1 MKGGDLSM
9 KKKVVTGLTVSAIA
23 GSAVIA
29 APAEAQT
36 IKVKSGDSLWKIAEQ
51 YNTSISELQSLNQLK
66 TTMIFAGQSL
76 KIPGAKSSKSSSST
90 SSKATKSSAST
101 TSSYTVKLGDSLW
114 LIAKNHKMSV
124 ASLKSLNSLNSDLI
138 RPGQKLKV
146 SGTTKTSGS
155 QSSNSNSTSNSSS
168 SNKSTNSNSS
178 SSASS
183 TYKVKLGDSLWK
195 IANSLNMSIGEIKTL
210 NSLKSDMI
218 YPNQVLKV
226 KGTVTSKP
234 SQPKA
239 PAQPSTPSNSNQ
251 SSSSKTTS
259 YTVKSG
265 DSLWKIANQFK
276 VQVQSIRTANSLK
289 SDVLRI
295 GQVLKINGTASGSTG
310 SNGST
315 SNGSTTPVNNNKTDV
330 PMNAKITTM
339 IQEGKKL
346 TGIPYRWGGNTPAGF
361 DCSGFVYY
369 LINKVSSVS
378 RLSTAGYWNMMTP
391 VSTPQVGDFVY
402 FTTYKAGPSHMGLY
416 LGGGDFLHAS
426 DSGVGISNLS
436 NPYWKKAYLGA
447 KRFF

>member
-1 MKGGDLSM
+1 M

-23 GSAVIA
+23 GSAVFA
-29 APAEAQT
+29 ALAEAQT

-76 KIPGAKSSKSSSST
+76 KIPGAKSKKSSSST
-90 SSKATKSSAST
+90 ESKATKSNAST

-146 SGTTKTSGS
+146 SGSTKTSGG
-155 QSSNSNSTSNSSS
+155 QSSNSSSNSSS
-168 SNKSTNSNSS
+168 NNKTTNSNSS
-178 SSASS
+178 SSSS

-210 NSLKSDMI
+210 NGIKSDMI

-226 KGTVTSKP
+226 KGTAASKP

-239 PAQPSTPSNSNQ
+239 PAKPSNPP
-251 SSSSKTTS
+251 SSGKATS

-295 GQVLKINGTASGSTG
+295 GQVLKINGAASGSTG

-315 SNGSTTPVNNNKTDV
+315 SNGSTTPVNNNKNDV

-346 TGIPYRWGGNTPAGF
+346 TGIPYRWGGNTPSGF

-378 RLSTAGYWNMMTP
+378 RLSTAGYWSMMTP

>member
-1 MKGGDLSM
+1 M

-23 GSAVIA
+23 GSAVFA

-76 KIPGAKSSKSSSST
+76 KIPGAKSTKSST
-90 SSKATKSSAST
+90 STGSKATKSNAST

-114 LIAKNHKMSV
+114 LIANNHKMSV

-146 SGTTKTSGS
+146 SGSTKTSGS
-155 QSSNSNSTSNSSS
+155 QSSNSSSNSSS
-168 SNKSTNSNSS
+168 NNKTTNSNSS
-178 SSASS
+178 SSSS

-195 IANSLNMSIGEIKTL
+195 IANSLNMSIGEIKTM
-210 NSLKSDMI
+210 NGIKSDTI

-226 KGTVTSKP
+226 KGTATSKP

-239 PAQPSTPSNSNQ
+239 PAKPSNPPSNGNQ
-251 SSSSKTTS
+251 SSSGKATS

-295 GQVLKINGTASGSTG
+295 GQVLKINGAASGSTG

-315 SNGSTTPVNNNKTDV
+315 SNGSTTPVNNDKNNV

-346 TGIPYRWGGNTPAGF
+346 TGIPYRWGGNTPSGF

-378 RLSTAGYWNMMTP
+378 RLSTAGYWSMMTP

>member
-1 MKGGDLSM
+1 M

-23 GSAVIA
+23 GSAVFA

-76 KIPGAKSSKSSSST
+76 KIPAAKSTKSSSST
-90 SSKATKSSAST
+90 GSKATKSNAST

-114 LIAKNHKMSV
+114 LIANNHKMSV

-138 RPGQKLKV
+138 RPGQKLKI
-146 SGTTKTSGS
+146 SGSTKTSGS
-155 QSSNSNSTSNSSS
+155 QSSNSSSNSSS
-168 SNKSTNSNSS
+168 NNKTTNSNSS
-178 SSASS
+178 SSSS

-195 IANSLNMSIGEIKTL
+195 IANSLNMTIGEIKTL
-210 NSLKSDMI
+210 NGLKSDTI

-226 KGTVTSKP
+226 KGTAASKP
-234 SQPKA
+234 SQPQA
-239 PAQPSTPSNSNQ
+239 PAKPSNPPSNSNQ
-251 SSSSKTTS
+251 SSSGKATS

-295 GQVLKINGTASGSTG
+295 GQVLKINGAASGSTG

-315 SNGSTTPVNNNKTDV
+315 SNGSTTPVNNNKNDV

-346 TGIPYRWGGNTPAGF
+346 TGIPYRWGGNTPSGF

-378 RLSTAGYWNMMTP
+378 RLSTAGYWSMMTP

>member
-1 MKGGDLSM
+1 MKGGDSSM

-23 GSAVIA
+23 GSAVFA

-76 KIPGAKSSKSSSST
+76 KIPGAKSTKSSSST
-90 SSKATKSSAST
+90 GSKATKSNAST

-114 LIAKNHKMSV
+114 LIANNHKMSV
-124 ASLKSLNSLNSDLI
+124 ASLKSLNGLNSDLI

-146 SGTTKTSGS
+146 SGSTKTSGS
-155 QSSNSNSTSNSSS
+155 QSSNSSSNSSS
-168 SNKSTNSNSS
+168 NNKTTNSNSS
-178 SSASS
+178 SSSS

-210 NSLKSDMI
+210 NGIKSDTI

-226 KGTVTSKP
+226 KGTATSKP

-239 PAQPSTPSNSNQ
+239 PAKPSNPPSNGNQ
-251 SSSSKTTS
+251 SSSGKATS

-295 GQVLKINGTASGSTG
+295 GQVLKINGAASGSTG

-315 SNGSTTPVNNNKTDV
+315 SNGSTTPVNNDKNNV

-346 TGIPYRWGGNTPAGF
+346 TGIPYRWGGNTPSGF

-378 RLSTAGYWNMMTP
+378 RLSTAGYWSMMTP

>member
-1 MKGGDLSM
+1 M

-23 GSAVIA
+23 GSAVFA

-76 KIPGAKSSKSSSST
+76 KIPGAKSTKSSSST
-90 SSKATKSSAST
+90 GSKATKSNAST

-114 LIAKNHKMSV
+114 LIANNHKMSV

-146 SGTTKTSGS
+146 SGSTKTSGS
-155 QSSNSNSTSNSSS
+155 QSSNSSSNSSS
-168 SNKSTNSNSS
+168 NNKTTNSNSS
-178 SSASS
+178 SSSS

-210 NSLKSDMI
+210 NGIKSDTI

-226 KGTVTSKP
+226 KGTASSKP

-239 PAQPSTPSNSNQ
+239 PAKPSNPPSNGNQ
-251 SSSSKTTS
+251 SSSGKATS

-295 GQVLKINGTASGSTG
+295 GQVLKINGAASGSTG

-315 SNGSTTPVNNNKTDV
+315 SNGSTTPVNNDKNNV

-346 TGIPYRWGGNTPAGF
+346 TGIPYRWGGNTPSGF

-378 RLSTAGYWNMMTP
+378 RLSTAGYWSMMTP

-426 DSGVGISNLS
+426 DNGVGISNLS
-436 NPYWKKAYLGA
+436 NSYWKKAYLGA

>member
-1 MKGGDLSM
+1 M

-23 GSAVIA
+23 GSAVFA

-76 KIPGAKSSKSSSST
+76 KIPGAKSKKSSSST
-90 SSKATKSSAST
+90 GSKATKSNAST

-146 SGTTKTSGS
+146 SGSMKTSGG
-155 QSSNSNSTSNSSS
+155 QSSNSSSNSSS
-168 SNKSTNSNSS
+168 NNKTTNSNSS
-178 SSASS
+178 SSSS

-210 NSLKSDMI
+210 NGIKSDMI

-226 KGTVTSKP
+226 KGTAASKP

-239 PAQPSTPSNSNQ
+239 PAKPSNPP
-251 SSSSKTTS
+251 SSGKATS

-295 GQVLKINGTASGSTG
+295 GQVLKINGAASGSTG

-315 SNGSTTPVNNNKTDV
+315 SNGSTTPVNNNKNDV

-346 TGIPYRWGGNTPAGF
+346 TGIPYRWGGNTPSGF

-378 RLSTAGYWNMMTP
+378 RLSTAGYWSMMTP

>member
-1 MKGGDLSM
+1 M

-23 GSAVIA
+23 GSAVFA

-76 KIPGAKSSKSSSST
+76 KIPGAKSTKSSSST
-90 SSKATKSSAST
+90 GSKATKSNAST

-114 LIAKNHKMSV
+114 LIANNHKMSV

-146 SGTTKTSGS
+146 SGSTKTSGS
-155 QSSNSNSTSNSSS
+155 QSSNSSSNSSS
-168 SNKSTNSNSS
+168 NNKTTNSNSS
-178 SSASS
+178 SSSS

-210 NSLKSDMI
+210 NGIKSDTI

-226 KGTVTSKP
+226 KGTATSKP

-239 PAQPSTPSNSNQ
+239 PAKPSNPPSKGNQ
-251 SSSSKTTS
+251 SSSGKATS

-295 GQVLKINGTASGSTG
+295 GQVLKINGAASGSTG

-315 SNGSTTPVNNNKTDV
+315 SNGSTTPVNNDKNNV

-346 TGIPYRWGGNTPAGF
+346 TGIPYRWGGNTPSGF

-378 RLSTAGYWNMMTP
+378 RLSTAGYWSMMTP

-426 DSGVGISNLS
+426 DSGVGVSNLS

>member
-1 MKGGDLSM
+1 M

-23 GSAVIA
+23 GSAVFA

-76 KIPGAKSSKSSSST
+76 KIPAAKSTKSSSST
-90 SSKATKSSAST
+90 GSKATKSNAST

-114 LIAKNHKMSV
+114 LIANNHKMSV

-146 SGTTKTSGS
+146 SGSTKTSGS
-155 QSSNSNSTSNSSS
+155 QSSNSSSNSSS
-168 SNKSTNSNSS
+168 NNKTTNSNSS
-178 SSASS
+178 SSSS

-195 IANSLNMSIGEIKTL
+195 IANSLNMTIGEIKTL
-210 NSLKSDMI
+210 NGLKSDTI

-226 KGTVTSKP
+226 KGTAASKP
-234 SQPKA
+234 SQPQA
-239 PAQPSTPSNSNQ
+239 PAKPSNPPSNSNQ
-251 SSSSKTTS
+251 SSSGKATS

-295 GQVLKINGTASGSTG
+295 GQVLKINGAASGSTG

-315 SNGSTTPVNNNKTDV
+315 SNGSTTPVNNNKNDV

-346 TGIPYRWGGNTPAGF
+346 TGIPYRWGGNTPSGF

-378 RLSTAGYWNMMTP
+378 RLSTAGYWSMMTP

>member
-1 MKGGDLSM
+1 M

-23 GSAVIA
+23 GSAVFA

-76 KIPGAKSSKSSSST
+76 KIPGAKSTKSSSST
-90 SSKATKSSAST
+90 GSKATKSNAST

-114 LIAKNHKMSV
+114 LIANNHKMSV

-146 SGTTKTSGS
+146 SGSTKTSGS
-155 QSSNSNSTSNSSS
+155 QSSNSSSNSSS
-168 SNKSTNSNSS
+168 NNKTTNSNSS
-178 SSASS
+178 SSSS

-210 NSLKSDMI
+210 NGIKSDTI

-226 KGTVTSKP
+226 KGTATSKP

-239 PAQPSTPSNSNQ
+239 PAKPSNPPSNGNQ
-251 SSSSKTTS
+251 SSSGKATS

-295 GQVLKINGTASGSTG
+295 GQVLKINGAASGSTG

-315 SNGSTTPVNNNKTDV
+315 SNGSTTPVNNDKNNV

-346 TGIPYRWGGNTPAGF
+346 TGIPYRWGGNTPSGF

-378 RLSTAGYWNMMTP
+378 RLSTAGYWSMMTP

>member
-1 MKGGDLSM
+1 M

-23 GSAVIA
+23 GSAVFA

-76 KIPGAKSSKSSSST
+76 KIPGAKSKKSSSST
-90 SSKATKSSAST
+90 ESKATKSNAST

-146 SGTTKTSGS
+146 SGSTKTSGG
-155 QSSNSNSTSNSSS
+155 QSSNSSSNSSS
-168 SNKSTNSNSS
+168 NNKTTNSNSS
-178 SSASS
+178 SSSS

-210 NSLKSDMI
+210 NGIKSDMI

-226 KGTVTSKP
+226 KGTAASKP

-239 PAQPSTPSNSNQ
+239 PAKPSNPP
-251 SSSSKTTS
+251 SSGKATS

-295 GQVLKINGTASGSTG
+295 GQVLKINGAASGSTG

-315 SNGSTTPVNNNKTDV
+315 SNGSTTPVNNNKNDV

-346 TGIPYRWGGNTPAGF
+346 TGIPYRWGGNTPSGF

-378 RLSTAGYWNMMTP
+378 RLSTAGYWSMMTP

>member
-1 MKGGDLSM
+1 M

-36 IKVKSGDSLWKIAEQ
+36 IKVKNGDSLWKIAEQ

-76 KIPGAKSSKSSSST
+76 KIPGAKSKKSSSST
-90 SSKATKSSAST
+90 GSKATNSSAST

-146 SGTTKTSGS
+146 SGSTKTSGS
-155 QSSNSNSTSNSSS
+155 QS
-168 SNKSTNSNSS
+168 TNSNSS
-178 SSASS
+178 NKTTNPNSSSSSS

-195 IANSLNMSIGEIKTL
+195 IANSLNMTIGEIKTL
-210 NSLKSDMI
+210 NALKSDMI

-226 KGTVTSKP
+226 KGTAASKP
-234 SQPKA
+234 SQPTA
-239 PAQPSTPSNSNQ
+239 PAKPSNPP
-251 SSSSKTTS
+251 SSGKTTS

-315 SNGSTTPVNNNKTDV
+315 SNGSTTPANNNKPDV

-402 FTTYKAGPSHMGLY
+402 FTTYKAGPSHMGIY

-436 NPYWKKAYLGA
+436 NSYWKKAYLGA

>member
-1 MKGGDLSM
+1 MKGGDSSM

-23 GSAVIA
+23 GSAVFA

-76 KIPGAKSSKSSSST
+76 KIPGAKSKKSSSST
-90 SSKATKSSAST
+90 GSKATKSNAST

-146 SGTTKTSGS
+146 SGSTKTSGG
-155 QSSNSNSTSNSSS
+155 QSSNSSSNSG
-168 SNKSTNSNSS
+168 SNNKTTNSNSS
-178 SSASS
+178 SSSS

-210 NSLKSDMI
+210 NGIKSDMI

-226 KGTVTSKP
+226 KGTAASKP

-239 PAQPSTPSNSNQ
+239 PAKPSNPP
-251 SSSSKTTS
+251 SSGKTTS

-295 GQVLKINGTASGSTG
+295 GQVLKINGAASGSTG

-315 SNGSTTPVNNNKTDV
+315 SNGSTTPVNNNKNDV

-346 TGIPYRWGGNTPAGF
+346 TGIPYRWGGNTPSGF

-378 RLSTAGYWNMMTP
+378 RLSTAGYWSMMKP
-391 VSTPQVGDFVY
+391 VSAPQVGDFVY

>member
-1 MKGGDLSM
+1 M

-23 GSAVIA
+23 GSAVFA

-76 KIPGAKSSKSSSST
+76 KIPGAKSKKSSSST
-90 SSKATKSSAST
+90 GSKATKSNAST

-146 SGTTKTSGS
+146 SGSTKTSGG
-155 QSSNSNSTSNSSS
+155 QSSNSSSNSSTN
-168 SNKSTNSNSS
+168 NKTTNSNSS
-178 SSASS
+178 SSSI
-183 TYKVKLGDSLWK
+183 YKVKLGDSLWK

-210 NSLKSDMI
+210 NGIKSDMI

-226 KGTVTSKP
+226 KGTAASKP
-234 SQPKA
+234 SQPQA
-239 PAQPSTPSNSNQ
+239 PAKPSNPPSNG
-251 SSSSKTTS
+251 KATS

-295 GQVLKINGTASGSTG
+295 GQVLKINGAASGSTG

-315 SNGSTTPVNNNKTDV
+315 SNGSTTPVNNNKNDV

-346 TGIPYRWGGNTPAGF
+346 TGIPYRWGGNTPSGF

-378 RLSTAGYWNMMTP
+378 RLSTAGYWSMMTP

-416 LGGGDFLHAS
+416 LGGGNFLHAS
-426 DSGVGISNLS
+426 DNGVGISNLS

>member
-1 MKGGDLSM
+1 M

-23 GSAVIA
+23 GSAVFA

-76 KIPGAKSSKSSSST
+76 KIPGAKSTKSST
-90 SSKATKSSAST
+90 STGLKATKSNAST

-114 LIAKNHKMSV
+114 LIANNHKMSV

-146 SGTTKTSGS
+146 SGSTKTSGS
-155 QSSNSNSTSNSSS
+155 QSSNSSSNSSS
-168 SNKSTNSNSS
+168 NNKTTNSNSS
-178 SSASS
+178 SSSS

-195 IANSLNMSIGEIKTL
+195 IANSLNMSIGEIKTM
-210 NSLKSDMI
+210 NGIKSDTI

-226 KGTVTSKP
+226 KGTATSKP

-239 PAQPSTPSNSNQ
+239 PAKPSNPPSNGNQ
-251 SSSSKTTS
+251 SSSGKATS

-295 GQVLKINGTASGSTG
+295 GQVLKINGAASGSTG

-315 SNGSTTPVNNNKTDV
+315 SNGSTTPVNNDKNNV

-346 TGIPYRWGGNTPAGF
+346 TGIPYRWGGNTPSGF

-378 RLSTAGYWNMMTP
+378 RLSTAGYWSMMTP

>member
-1 MKGGDLSM
+1 M

-36 IKVKSGDSLWKIAEQ
+36 IKVKNGDSLWKIAEQ

-76 KIPGAKSSKSSSST
+76 KIPGAKSKKSSSST
-90 SSKATKSSAST
+90 GSKATNSSAST

-146 SGTTKTSGS
+146 SGSTKTSGS
-155 QSSNSNSTSNSSS
+155 QSTNSNS
-168 SNKSTNSNSS
+168 SNKTTNSNSS
-178 SSASS
+178 SSSS

-195 IANSLNMSIGEIKTL
+195 IANSLNMTIGEIKTL
-210 NSLKSDMI
+210 NALKSDMI

-226 KGTVTSKP
+226 KGTAASKP
-234 SQPKA
+234 SQPTA
-239 PAQPSTPSNSNQ
+239 PAKPSNP
-251 SSSSKTTS
+251 SSSGKTTS

-315 SNGSTTPVNNNKTDV
+315 SNGSTTPANNNKPDV

-402 FTTYKAGPSHMGLY
+402 FTTYKAGPSHMGIY

-436 NPYWKKAYLGA
+436 NSYWKKAYLGA

>member
-1 MKGGDLSM
+1 MF
-9 KKKVVTGLTVSAIA
+9 
-23 GSAVIA
+23 A

-76 KIPGAKSSKSSSST
+76 KIPGAKSTKSSSST
-90 SSKATKSSAST
+90 GSKATKSNAST

-114 LIAKNHKMSV
+114 LIANNHKMSV

-146 SGTTKTSGS
+146 SGSTKTSGS
-155 QSSNSNSTSNSSS
+155 QSSNSSSNSSS
-168 SNKSTNSNSS
+168 NNKTTNSNSS
-178 SSASS
+178 SSSS

-210 NSLKSDMI
+210 NGIKSDTI

-226 KGTVTSKP
+226 KGTASSKP

-239 PAQPSTPSNSNQ
+239 PAKPSNPPSNGNQ
-251 SSSSKTTS
+251 SSSGKATS

-295 GQVLKINGTASGSTG
+295 GQVLKINGAASG

-315 SNGSTTPVNNNKTDV
+315 SNGSTTPVNNDKNNV

-346 TGIPYRWGGNTPAGF
+346 TGIPYRWGGNTPSGF

-378 RLSTAGYWNMMTP
+378 RLSTAGYWSMMTP

-426 DSGVGISNLS
+426 DNGVGISNLS
-436 NPYWKKAYLGA
+436 NSYWKK
-447 KRFF
+447 RI

>member
-1 MKGGDLSM
+1 M

-23 GSAVIA
+23 GSAVFA

-76 KIPGAKSSKSSSST
+76 KIPAAKSTKSSSST
-90 SSKATKSSAST
+90 GSKATKSNAST

-114 LIAKNHKMSV
+114 LIANNHKMSV

-146 SGTTKTSGS
+146 SGSTKTSGS
-155 QSSNSNSTSNSSS
+155 QSSNSSSNSSS
-168 SNKSTNSNSS
+168 NNKTTNSNSS
-178 SSASS
+178 SSSS

-195 IANSLNMSIGEIKTL
+195 IANSLNMTIGEIKTL
-210 NSLKSDMI
+210 NGLKSDTI

-226 KGTVTSKP
+226 KGTAASKP
-234 SQPKA
+234 SQPQA
-239 PAQPSTPSNSNQ
+239 PAKPSNPPSNGNQ
-251 SSSSKTTS
+251 SSSGKATS

-295 GQVLKINGTASGSTG
+295 GQVLKINGAASGSTG

-315 SNGSTTPVNNNKTDV
+315 SNGSTTPVNNNKNDV

-346 TGIPYRWGGNTPAGF
+346 TGIPYRWGGNTPSGF

-378 RLSTAGYWNMMTP
+378 RLSTAGYWSMMTP

>member
-1 MKGGDLSM
+1 
-9 KKKVVTGLTVSAIA
+9 
-23 GSAVIA
+23 
-29 APAEAQT
+29 
-36 IKVKSGDSLWKIAEQ
+36 
-51 YNTSISELQSLNQLK
+51 
-66 TTMIFAGQSL
+66 
-76 KIPGAKSSKSSSST
+76 
-90 SSKATKSSAST
+90 
-101 TSSYTVKLGDSLW
+101 
-114 LIAKNHKMSV
+114 MSV

-146 SGTTKTSGS
+146 SGSTKTSGS
-155 QSSNSNSTSNSSS
+155 QSSNSNS
-168 SNKSTNSNSS
+168 SNKTTNSNSS
-178 SSASS
+178 SSSS

-195 IANSLNMSIGEIKTL
+195 IANSLNMAIGEIKTL
-210 NSLKSDMI
+210 NGLKSDMI

-226 KGTVTSKP
+226 KGTAASKP

-239 PAQPSTPSNSNQ
+239 PAKPSNP
-251 SSSSKTTS
+251 SSSGKTTS

-265 DSLWKIANQFK
+265 DSLWKIAIQFK

-295 GQVLKINGTASGSTG
+295 GQVLKINGTASG

-391 VSTPQVGDFVY
+391 VS
-402 FTTYKAGPSHMGLY
+402 FTTSWRFCLFYNIQSRSFSHGTIPGWRRFPSC
-416 LGGGDFLHAS
+416 
-426 DSGVGISNLS
+426 
-436 NPYWKKAYLGA
+436 K
-447 KRFF
+447 

>member
-1 MKGGDLSM
+1 MF
-9 KKKVVTGLTVSAIA
+9 
-23 GSAVIA
+23 A

-76 KIPGAKSSKSSSST
+76 KIPAAKSTKSSSST
-90 SSKATKSSAST
+90 GSKATKSNAST

-114 LIAKNHKMSV
+114 LIANNHKMSV

-146 SGTTKTSGS
+146 SGSTKTSGS
-155 QSSNSNSTSNSSS
+155 QSSNSSSNSSS
-168 SNKSTNSNSS
+168 NNKTTNSNSS
-178 SSASS
+178 SSSS

-195 IANSLNMSIGEIKTL
+195 IANSLNMTIGEIKTL
-210 NSLKSDMI
+210 NGLKSDTI

-226 KGTVTSKP
+226 KGTAASKP
-234 SQPKA
+234 SQPQA
-239 PAQPSTPSNSNQ
+239 PAKPSNPPSNSNQ
-251 SSSSKTTS
+251 SSSGKATS

-295 GQVLKINGTASGSTG
+295 GQVLKINGAASGSTG

-315 SNGSTTPVNNNKTDV
+315 SNGSTTPVNNNKNDV

-346 TGIPYRWGGNTPAGF
+346 TGIPYRWGGNTPSGF

-378 RLSTAGYWNMMTP
+378 RLSTAGYWSMMTP

>member
-1 MKGGDLSM
+1 M

-23 GSAVIA
+23 GSAVFA

-76 KIPGAKSSKSSSST
+76 KIPGAKSTKSST
-90 SSKATKSSAST
+90 STGSKATKSNAST

-114 LIAKNHKMSV
+114 LIANNHKMSV

-146 SGTTKTSGS
+146 SGSTKTSGS
-155 QSSNSNSTSNSSS
+155 QSSNSSSNSSS
-168 SNKSTNSNSS
+168 NNKTTNSNSS
-178 SSASS
+178 SSSS

-210 NSLKSDMI
+210 NGIKSDTI

-226 KGTVTSKP
+226 KGTATSKP

-239 PAQPSTPSNSNQ
+239 PAKPSNPPSNGNQ
-251 SSSSKTTS
+251 SSSGKATS

-295 GQVLKINGTASGSTG
+295 GQVLKINGAASGSTG

-315 SNGSTTPVNNNKTDV
+315 SNGSTTPVNNDKNNV

-346 TGIPYRWGGNTPAGF
+346 TGIPYRWGGNTPSGF

-378 RLSTAGYWNMMTP
+378 RLSTAGYWSMMTP

>member
-23 GSAVIA
+23 GSAVFA

-76 KIPGAKSSKSSSST
+76 KIPGAKSTKSST
-90 SSKATKSSAST
+90 STGSKATKSNAST

-114 LIAKNHKMSV
+114 LIANNHKMSV

-146 SGTTKTSGS
+146 SGSTKTSGS
-155 QSSNSNSTSNSSS
+155 QSSNSSSNSSS
-168 SNKSTNSNSS
+168 NNKTTNSNSS
-178 SSASS
+178 SSSS

-210 NSLKSDMI
+210 NGIKSDTI

-226 KGTVTSKP
+226 KGTATSKP

-239 PAQPSTPSNSNQ
+239 PAKPSNPPSNGNQ
-251 SSSSKTTS
+251 SSSGKATS

-295 GQVLKINGTASGSTG
+295 GQVLKINGAASGSTG

-315 SNGSTTPVNNNKTDV
+315 SNGSTTPVNNDKNNV

-346 TGIPYRWGGNTPAGF
+346 TGIPYRWGGNTPSGF

-378 RLSTAGYWNMMTP
+378 RLSTAGYWSMMTP

>member
-1 MKGGDLSM
+1 M

-23 GSAVIA
+23 GSAVFA
-29 APAEAQT
+29 APSEAQT

-76 KIPGAKSSKSSSST
+76 KIPGAKSKKSSSST
-90 SSKATKSSAST
+90 GSKATKSNAST

-146 SGTTKTSGS
+146 SGSTKTSGG
-155 QSSNSNSTSNSSS
+155 QSSNSSSNSSS
-168 SNKSTNSNSS
+168 NNKTTNSNSS
-178 SSASS
+178 SSSS

-210 NSLKSDMI
+210 NGIKSDMI

-226 KGTVTSKP
+226 KGTAASKP

-239 PAQPSTPSNSNQ
+239 PAKPSNPP
-251 SSSSKTTS
+251 SSGKATS

-295 GQVLKINGTASGSTG
+295 GQVLKINGAASGSTG

-315 SNGSTTPVNNNKTDV
+315 SNGSTTPVNNNKNDV

-346 TGIPYRWGGNTPAGF
+346 TGIPYRWGGNTPSGF

-378 RLSTAGYWNMMTP
+378 RLSTAGYWSMMTP

>member
-1 MKGGDLSM
+1 M

-23 GSAVIA
+23 GSAVFA

-76 KIPGAKSSKSSSST
+76 KIPGAKSKKSSSST
-90 SSKATKSSAST
+90 GSKATKSNASK

-146 SGTTKTSGS
+146 SGSTKTSGG
-155 QSSNSNSTSNSSS
+155 QSSNSSSNSSS
-168 SNKSTNSNSS
+168 NNKTTNSNSS
-178 SSASS
+178 SSS

-195 IANSLNMSIGEIKTL
+195 IANLLNMSIGEIKTL
-210 NSLKSDMI
+210 NGIKSDMI

-226 KGTVTSKP
+226 KGTAASKP

-239 PAQPSTPSNSNQ
+239 PAKPSNPP
-251 SSSSKTTS
+251 SSGKATS

-295 GQVLKINGTASGSTG
+295 GQVLKINGAASG

-315 SNGSTTPVNNNKTDV
+315 SNGSTTPVNNNKNDV

-346 TGIPYRWGGNTPAGF
+346 TGIPYRWGGNTPSGF

-378 RLSTAGYWNMMTP
+378 RLSTAGYWSMMTP

-402 FTTYKAGPSHMGLY
+402 FTTYKAGPSHMGIY